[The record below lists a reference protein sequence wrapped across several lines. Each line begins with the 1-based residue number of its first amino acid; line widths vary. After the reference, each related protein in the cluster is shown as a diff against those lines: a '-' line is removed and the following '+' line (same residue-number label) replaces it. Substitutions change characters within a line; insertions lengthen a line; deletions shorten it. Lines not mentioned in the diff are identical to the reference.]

1 MKFSLSIRDAWYG
14 LILLVAFLPFAIILV
29 WGGLVFNDILLD
41 ESLQKEK
48 VLQELIQSN
57 VIQEVSRL
65 TTMLENK
72 SDPMAYTMAHG
83 QDEVLLSE
91 LLKKVLGRESAIHVL
106 LLLKPDGQFIAGR
119 ESYDI
124 GPSSQAA
131 INSHWNNSTLI
142 AGDVLSVPMRGD
154 IYVGVTGHHAEGMF
168 FTIAVPVA
176 EKGKTGAILLAE
188 IDARILWNNVNQR
201 THREGI
207 VSYVVGGEGELLI
220 APHQSNYQ
228 VADDLAS
235 LSIINALMDNKSW
248 SLQKSYIG
256 IQGKKVFGSSLLI
269 ESIGWNIVTE
279 IEKESIL
286 RPIRELI
293 LKLATVGTI
302 IVIIFLIIGMNLV
315 RRIVK
320 AIQVISKDFE
330 RITKQDFSPLK
341 LSSSLKEIDSMVKG
355 FNRMAKVIARKQ
367 QELNQAA
374 IVFDNTS
381 EGIFITNAEP
391 KIISSNAA
399 FTEITGYEGYE
410 VIGKKP
416 SILRSG
422 QHDAEFYQQMWQV
435 IEEDGCWS
443 GEVQNRRKSGEVYT
457 ELLSINSFKSES
469 GKVLQY
475 IGVFTDISNIKAV
488 EHKLEHL
495 AHHDPLTNLPN
506 RLLCN
511 ARLEQELQIAKRH
524 DHLVAVMF
532 LDLDMFKNIND
543 SLGHVL
549 GDKLLQK
556 VTARM
561 SKKMRDEDTIARLG
575 GDEFV
580 VIVGYLEAREDAASI
595 AEGILELFSMP
606 FSIDGHEI
614 FIGASI
620 GISIYPEDA
629 HDAETSLRN
638 ADTAMYR
645 AKSEGRNN
653 FQFYTS
659 DLTSDAHER
668 LNMETYLRHAIE
680 KNELILHYQPQYS
693 LETGQIIAVEA
704 LLRWQHPEEG
714 LISPDKFITVAEET
728 GLIVPIGEWVIAT
741 ACEQLIKWQSNGC
754 PPLRM
759 AVNLS
764 ARQFWK
770 PGLAGVV
777 KNILDE
783 VGIAPSR
790 VDLEL
795 TESIIMRDA
804 KVTIDTL
811 NEFHEMGFELS
822 IDDFGTG
829 YSSLSYLKK
838 FPINR
843 LKIDRSFVSDIAI
856 EKNGD
861 DMINSII
868 ALGHCMDLKV
878 LAEGVE
884 TEEQLNYL
892 KEHGCDEVQGYFYS
906 KPLPADDLA
915 ILCKKECC

>member
-83 QDEVLLSE
+83 QDEVLLLE

-119 ESYDI
+119 EAYDEDLTTKF
-124 GPSSQAA
+124 ALDE
-131 INSHWNNSTLI
+131 HWNGLTEISD
-142 AGDVLSVPMRGD
+142 DVLSVPLRGD
-154 IYVGVTGHHAEGMF
+154 IYIGTTDHHAEGMF
-168 FTIAVPVA
+168 FTIAVPVVG
-176 EKGKTGAILLAE
+176 EGKVDAILMAE
-188 IDARILWNNVNQR
+188 IDANILWNNANR
-201 THREGI
+201 HMNREGM
-207 VSYVVGGEGELLI
+207 VSYIVGTDGKLLI
-220 APHQSNYQ
+220 APDQSNYQ
-228 VADDLAS
+228 VADDLGILS
-235 LSIINALMDNKSW
+235 LINAVLDNKPW
-248 SLQKSYIG
+248 PVQKSYIG

-269 ESIGWNIVTE
+269 ENIGWNIVTE

-320 AIQVISKDFE
+320 AIQLISKDFE

-355 FNRMAKVIARKQ
+355 FNRMAKEIARKQ
-367 QELNQAA
+367 QALNQAE

-391 KIISSNAA
+391 KIVSSNAA
-399 FTEITGYEGYE
+399 FTEITGYEEYE

-645 AKSEGRNN
+645 AKTEGRNN
-653 FQFYTS
+653 VQFYTS

-680 KNELILHYQPQYS
+680 KNELVLHYQPQYS

-714 LISPDKFITVAEET
+714 LIGPDKFITVAEET